1 MCHDGSYFP
10 RQNDKIDEIVLE
22 FEKIIYSNIEESYRT
37 CEQID
42 LNEYTI
48 RPSFFCETDYSLVEF
63 NTLLQSNFNKWTKS
77 SNVDYRTNDV
87 FDSTNEFT
95 WNYASGP
102 NQPGYWRGV

>member
-1 MCHDGSYFP
+1 MYDGSYS

-48 RPSFFCETDYSLVEF
+48 RPVTVKQTTVESTHYQA
-63 NTLLQSNFNKWTKS
+63 TL
-77 SNVDYRTNDV
+77 TNGQRV
-87 FDSTNEFT
+87 
-95 WNYASGP
+95 
-102 NQPGYWRGV
+102 VM